1 MEAGVFCALTPIV
14 VFFFLSENMA
24 RHVHQLSGDV
34 YRNTDPIP
42 EDTPK
47 IQGYNFNQGVDH
59 RALLQS
65 YLTTGLQATN
75 VGFGYPADQ
84 QHGEMGG
91 TQGEFR

>member
-1 MEAGVFCALTPIV
+1 
-14 VFFFLSENMA
+14 MA

-91 TQGEFR
+91 TQGEFRWRPMFHLLLLKCVLARILQVG